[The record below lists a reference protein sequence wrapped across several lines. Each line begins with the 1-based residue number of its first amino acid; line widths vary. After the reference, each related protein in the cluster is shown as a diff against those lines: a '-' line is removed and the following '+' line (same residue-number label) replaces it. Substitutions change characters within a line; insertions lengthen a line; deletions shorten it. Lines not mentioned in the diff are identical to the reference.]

1 MKSVD
6 MGFAMLVAVIPSTM
20 RAQALPKAAGA

>member
-6 MGFAMLVAVIPSTM
+6 IGFAVIMMLAK